1 MTCSPNENSLSPPK
15 TTPPNLDGFGSPFS
29 PALPTLPELA
39 LPTSII
45 EDIVELV
52 NKLGLQLPSGLLK
65 PNADGL
71 MRTVNN
77 AISNLFSQFAPF
89 LSFYNFI
96 MAALNLFKCIIEIL
110 CAIPDPFAIAFK
122 LKKLFTEC
130 LPPFMAL
137 FPATALIAMIISLML
152 LILALIEYIITTII
166 AVIEDLIKNFEVLGK
181 ATELNDA
188 ESALAAA
195 QKIASLLCAIQNILA
210 VLIALAAI
218 INVIETLAKLA
229 SGTICADGDSDG
241 CCPENIC
248 PQFIKT
254 TPNGIRVAS
263 GKLIYFK
270 QIGVDVASA
279 LSLPANIAAMLS
291 FPPIRTERWQI
302 YDNVGDASFPISSI
316 ITPIQGNVFWPDL
329 PDFNST
335 LSLRKAPYTV
345 DLSITLNPKDFGFAD
360 VKGLRKF
367 IIKDCVVVRRPYL
380 GVYYYSNLFQP
391 TPTTGTLNIEGGLV
405 YEVDDSPYMIG
416 STQATLNTFLHQT
429 DSSAISVP
437 GSDDSLQYDVEFTWK
452 PNAGA
457 LAGYQL
463 TTVGC
468 MPEVNTEKSI
478 QNAIIIANGIGAVID
493 KLPPTPAGEKV
504 ISTGNFL
511 PNIQGTLDCTN
522 NAITEFRKNGTIETA
537 AILQATLET
546 CLNDL
551 KNQTTATLCA
561 ALFASVSIFK
571 STVSANPQLQ
581 FTSRAVEIKVILND
595 PSGINI
601 ATNIPQSC
609 ADELAAK
616 LTAETTLGTSSKFIY
631 DGFNSFTSQIISTDA
646 GIGTITVLFDKKVL
660 SKIIPGIVGG
670 SSTIIEE
677 QLLGYTFVD
686 AGISSPTR
694 RDEKDNK

>member
-1 MTCSPNENSLSPPK
+1 MTCSSNDNSISVPP
-15 TTPPNLDGFGSPFS
+15 TTPIQMPGFGQISSPIQIPIS
-29 PALPTLPELA
+29 EIQLPTE
-39 LPTSII
+39 IV
-45 EDIVELV
+45 EDIVGLV

-65 PNADGL
+65 PNPDNL
-71 MRTVNN
+71 MKTVMSGFRSL
-77 AISNLFSQFAPF
+77 IDQFAPF
-89 LSFYNFI
+89 LSFYNLI
-96 MAALNLFKCIIEIL
+96 QAAINLFKCIIEIL
-110 CAIPDPFAIAFK
+110 CAIPDPFAIALK
-122 LKKLFTEC
+122 LKKLFSEC

-152 LILALIEYIITTII
+152 LILALVEYIIVTII
-166 AVIEDLIKNFEVLGK
+166 AVIEDLVKNLDVLSK
-181 ATELNDA
+181 AVELNDA

-195 QKIASLLCAIQNILA
+195 QKIAALLCSIQNILA

-218 INVIETLAKLA
+218 ISVIETLAKLA
-229 SGTICADGDSDG
+229 SGTICADGDADG

-248 PQFIKT
+248 PPFVKT
-254 TPNGIRVAS
+254 TPSGIEVKS

-270 QIGVDVASA
+270 QIGVDIASA
-279 LSLPANIAAMLS
+279 LSLPANIAAMLN

-302 YDNVGDASFPISSI
+302 YDKIGNASFPISSI
-316 ITPIQGNVFWPDL
+316 ITPISGNVFWPDL

-345 DLSITLNPKDFGFAD
+345 DLTITLDPKSLGLTD
-360 VKGLRKF
+360 VKGSRKF
-367 IIKDCVVVRRPYL
+367 LIKNCVVVRRPYL

-405 YEVDDSPYMIG
+405 YEEDGSSYMIG
-416 STQATLNTFLHQT
+416 STQATLNTFLHQA
-429 DSSAISVP
+429 DSSATAVPSV
-437 GSDDSLQYDVEFTWK
+437 DDSLEYDVEFVWK

-478 QNAIIIANGIGAVID
+478 QNAIIIANGVGAVID
-493 KLPPTPAGEKV
+493 KLPPTPTGEKV
-504 ISTGNFL
+504 LSTGFL
-511 PNIQGTLDCTN
+511 PNIRGTLDCTN
-522 NAITEFRKNGTIETA
+522 NAIAEFRKNVSKETA
-537 AILQATLET
+537 AIFQATIDI

-561 ALFASVSIFK
+561 ALLASVSIFK
-571 STVSANPQLQ
+571 SIVSANPQLQ
-581 FTSRAVEIKVILND
+581 FTSRTVEIKVILND

-616 LTAETTLGTSSKFIY
+616 LTAETTLGTISKFTY
-631 DGFNSFTSQIISTDA
+631 DGFNSFVSQISSEDA

-677 QLLGYTFVD
+677 QLLDYTFVN

-694 RDEKDNK
+694 RDEKDSK